1 MTRDQSGNVTDLL
14 EQFRGD
20 QQADAALVALV
31 YDELHRLASRYMRKE
46 RSNHTLQPTALVHE
60 AYLRLAAQRA
70 KAWKNRSHFFAVA
83 AIVMR
88 QILVDSARRRNATK
102 RGDGKIPLNVDAL
115 DDRSLAPLTL
125 DSGQAEDVI
134 AIDESL
140 AELAKIN
147 ARRSRIVE
155 LRVFSGMTRK
165 EIAEALD
172 ISERTAEREWAVAQ
186 TWLYERLRTR
196 A

>member
-1 MTRDQSGNVTDLL
+1 MSQDRRGHVTELL
-14 EQFRGD
+14 EQFRGG

-46 RSNHTLQPTALVHE
+46 RSNHTLQATALVHE

-70 KAWKNRSHFFAVA
+70 KAWKSRSHFFAVA

-88 QILVDSARRRNATK
+88 QILVDSARRRNAAK
-102 RGDGKIPLNVDAL
+102 RGDGKIAVSVEALNGQPLE
-115 DDRSLAPLTL
+115 PLTL
-125 DSGQAEDVI
+125 DPTQAEDVI
-134 AIDESL
+134 AIDEAL
-140 AELAKIN
+140 ADLEKIN

-155 LRVFSGMTRK
+155 LRVFAGMTRR

-172 ISERTAEREWAVAQ
+172 ISERTAEREWAAAQ
-186 TWLYERLRTR
+186 AWLYDRLRPS
-196 A
+196 